1 MTLNCNRCVTSAH
14 HANVW
19 PIPTL
24 SSSTPSTCL
33 LISMHFSRLFL
44 FPQTQLPGYHWPLYN
59 SNWPIVEQM
68 VLQAKLLPSGTS
80 SSYCISEELSSDGS
94 SEFTVKNTKSFLTNW
109 AVHHRLSSVAY
120 LHSNCHS
127 EIIDVKRILAD
138 NTDTSGSLNTDTFQ
152 RALFQYRNTPDH
164 DTSVTWY
171 VPL

>member
-1 MTLNCNRCVTSAH
+1 MQMYG
-14 HANVW
+14 
-19 PIPTL
+19 
-24 SSSTPSTCL
+24 PSQPCL
-33 LISMHFSRLFL
+33 LPPPVPAYPFQCISADYFSFRRRNYLV
-44 FPQTQLPGYHWPLYN
+44 
-59 SNWPIVEQM
+59 IID
-68 VLQAKLLPSGTS
+68 TS